1 MSRRNRELLMD
12 RSGTNSLASFA
23 PAKALQGALLV
34 ENFADD
40 AELNIH
46 ELLDDDLLS
55 LDCNVGSADE
65 ESALKAGGGSGRACV
80 ARQGNRVRDPG
91 EAGEIENRQ
100 GWVHGA
106 GARRRGL
113 LGRLHQCG
121 AAQGRG

>member
-34 ENFADD
+34 ENFADA
-40 AELNIH
+40 AELNNH

-65 ESALKAGGGSGRACV
+65 ESALQAGGRPRRGCV
-80 ARQGNRVRDPG
+80 ARQRDRVRDPG
-91 EAGEIENRQ
+91 EAGKIENR
-100 GWVHGA
+100 
-106 GARRRGL
+106 
-113 LGRLHQCG
+113 
-121 AAQGRG
+121 